1 VQRADGGGQLGREPG
16 ATAASLQVER
26 HLPPFP
32 WAHFLVEEVGEHVGD
47 ALAGGEH
54 HASCEPRDP

>member
-1 VQRADGGGQLGREPG
+1 VKRTDGRGQLGREPG
-16 ATAASLQVER
+16 ASAAPLQVER

-32 WAHFLVEEVGEHVGD
+32 WADLLVEEIGEHVGD

-54 HASCEPRDP
+54 LAS